1 MPARRTLLVTEE
13 VLAMDKPLVV
23 VGVVDRQP
31 AALRFAADRAL
42 SAGAGLRVVHC
53 VESLSAWDRP
63 PLSDLRWLRS
73 GQTVLEA
80 AREVVGQHAPG
91 LDTEYLVVPGPTGD
105 VLVREAGDAAMLVV
119 GTDSERW
126 ADRLL
131 GGRVT
136 ARVTTDASVPVAVVP
151 ERLFPEPATGVVLAL
166 DARGGGHGSVRFA
179 FNEASRRSQ
188 ELQVLHVVPTGM
200 SIREIESLQTEISRI
215 LAGWSTQF
223 PDVVVS
229 QKLVFNDVDAESIR
243 AGREVGLLVLGR
255 RPTSPLTVFF
265 GHPVLSEIAREARCP
280 CVVVPEDWDPADATA
295 VAGRSQ
301 LDRRAMPVTT
311 GMSQRIAI
319 SRRHP
324 SLRWLND

>member
-1 MPARRTLLVTEE
+1 MPARRTLLVTKE
-13 VLAMDKPLVV
+13 VRAMDKPLVV

-91 LDTEYLVVPGPTGD
+91 LDTEYVVIPGSTGE
-105 VLVREAGDAAMLVV
+105 VLVREAGDAVMLVV

-151 ERLFPEPATGVVLAL
+151 ERPFPEPATGVVLAL
-166 DARGGGHGSVRFA
+166 DARSGVHGSVRFA
-179 FNEASRRSQ
+179 FTEASRRGL
-188 ELQVLHVVPTGM
+188 ELQVIHIFPIGKT
-200 SIREIESLQTEISRI
+200 IHEIKSLQAEISRT
-215 LAGWSTQF
+215 LAGWSQRF
-223 PDVVVS
+223 PEVTVRS
-229 QKLVFNDVDAESIR
+229 RLVFNEVDAGTLR

-255 RPTSPLTVFF
+255 RPISPLTVLF
-265 GHPVLSEIAREARCP
+265 GHPVLSEISREARCP
-280 CVVVPEDWDPADATA
+280 CVVVPEDWDPMDASLPE
-295 VAGRSQ
+295 VAHS
-301 LDRRAMPVTT
+301 LSDESSRAPRT
-311 GMSQRIAI
+311 
-319 SRRHP
+319 
-324 SLRWLND
+324 